1 MQQPPSEGQ
10 LYTTERL
17 CPQWRSSFFHCSSRL
32 YHACKRGEGG
42 IDVDIRK
49 ARKRFLN
56 FAPRLDEY
64 VAGLRIANKARFAK
78 GVYMTCSRSDSW
90 SGDGLHRSG
99 VVSPRRGCAVEG
111 ANRVARP
118 RRVVSS
124 FHCKQFLPTL
134 DLCQIRAQ
142 ARMAA

>member
-1 MQQPPSEGQ
+1 MLVNAQCNNYRRKASSTRLNDYALNGVAPSS
-10 LYTTERL
+10 TV
-17 CPQWRSSFFHCSSRL
+17 SSRL
-32 YHACKRGEGG
+32 YYACKRGEGG
-42 IDVDIRK
+42 IDVDIR
-49 ARKRFLN
+49 N

-64 VAGLRIANKARFAK
+64 VAGLRIAIKARFTK
-78 GVYMTCSRSDSW
+78 GVYMTCSRSGSW

-124 FHCKQFLPTL
+124 FLYKQFLPTL